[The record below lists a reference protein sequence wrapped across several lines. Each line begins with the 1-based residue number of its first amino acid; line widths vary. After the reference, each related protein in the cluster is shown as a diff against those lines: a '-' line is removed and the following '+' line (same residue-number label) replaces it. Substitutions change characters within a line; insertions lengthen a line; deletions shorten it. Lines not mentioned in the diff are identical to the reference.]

1 MKITIVIIFILKL
14 SVLQSQELIFPIY
27 FEDSRGNK
35 DSIIMG
41 IDEIATN
48 GIDTFLDEENILS
61 LPIIK
66 PLDVRITNELCVFFS
81 PDENLYQTKK
91 QILNNPEGKI
101 LNIQIRSENHPLKAS
116 WNSTILR
123 NHRIRGALMT
133 DTKPGGW
140 FDVIGHGDLGF
151 KFMGT
156 QDSVVFTP
164 YIYSDETDT
173 ISNYWFEF
181 GWERIVSVKDITLG
195 EKIIVFPNPSKGKVR
210 VQNQNNEK
218 IIEMELFNILGQ
230 SIMRTRELELDL
242 KELNNGIYKLII
254 RFDSEELVSKTIMKN
269 SKR

>member
-14 SVLQSQELIFPIY
+14 SVLQSQELIFPIH
-27 FEDSRGNK
+27 FEDSKGNQ
-35 DSIIMG
+35 DSILLG
-41 IDEIATN
+41 INEMATN

-61 LPIIK
+61 LPITKSI
-66 PLDVRITNELCVFFS
+66 DVRITNERCVFFNL
-81 PDENLYQTKK
+81 DEILYHTKK
-91 QILNNPEGKI
+91 QILNKPEGKI
-101 LNIQIRSENHPLKAS
+101 LNIQIRSENHPLKVT
-116 WNSTILR
+116 WNSNILR
-123 NHRIRGALMT
+123 SHRIRDALLS
-133 DTKPGGW
+133 DSPGGS
-140 FDVIGHGDLGF
+140 FDVIGHSDLGF
-151 KFMGT
+151 KLMGT
-156 QDSVVFTP
+156 QDSVIFTP
-164 YIYSDETDT
+164 YLYSDETDT

-254 RFDSEELVSKTIMKN
+254 RYESEELVSKTIMKN